1 MTQIHPEFTP
11 VINADVLALRP
22 DYCAVSVIADGIT
35 NAVAHP
41 AVCRY
46 VEQAVKLPVRVP
58 WFEAHLEAWRSTY
71 RSFGAKPQRT
81 LNSAEALLQRLG
93 SDGRLPGI
101 NAVVDLY
108 NAISVSHVIPVGGED
123 IAAYVGVPRLRRA
136 DGSEHFDT
144 MKDGELVTEPVPA
157 GEVVWADDRGVT
169 CRRWNWRQGV
179 RTRIT
184 TETRLAWFVLERLEP
199 MPVAAAVEAAIVLK
213 DVLQQVSPTA
223 QVSVRLVDRTG
234 TAAIA

>member
-1 MTQIHPEFTP
+1 MTQIHSDFTP
-11 VINADVLALRP
+11 IINDDVFALRP
-22 DYCAVSVIADGIT
+22 DYCAVSVIADGIA
-35 NAVAHP
+35 NVAAHP

-46 VEQAVKLPVRVP
+46 VEQAVQLPVRVP
-58 WFEAHLEAWRSTY
+58 WFEAHLEAWRSAY

-93 SDGRLPGI
+93 SDGRLPSI

-123 IAAYVGVPRLRRA
+123 IAAYVGIPRLRRA
-136 DGSEHFDT
+136 DGSEQFDT
-144 MKDGELVTEPVPA
+144 MKGGELVAEPVPA

-179 RTRIT
+179 RTRINA
-184 TETRLAWFVLERLEP
+184 ETRLAWFVLERLEP
-199 MPVAAAVEAAIVLK
+199 MPVAAAVDAAIVLK